1 MKSIQGLDHPPRIPR
16 QDVVLTWAGDEAL
29 LVDERAGQVNVINR
43 PAAKVWEL
51 LGGGRTDSDI
61 ADEIAS
67 WYGIDRSLAQT
78 DVEAILA
85 NFARL
90 DLFE

>member
-1 MKSIQGLDHPPRIPR
+1 
-16 QDVVLTWAGDEAL
+16 LTWAGDEAL
-29 LVDERAGQVNVINR
+29 LVDERAGQVHVVNR

-51 LGGGRTDSDI
+51 LGGNRTDSDI
-61 ADEIAS
+61 AHAIAS
-67 WYGIDRSLAQT
+67 WYGIDRSIAKN